1 MTWLRRWVVSLW
13 HGLLGNERGVTLQTL
28 TPTEADAIV
37 PELRA

>member
-1 MTWLRRWVVSLW
+1 MEWLRRWFLGLW
-13 HGLLGNERGVTLQTL
+13 TALGNCHGVTLQTL